1 MPLLFALSS
10 LQLLSDEDA
19 LLLAKEDRLTPADKA
34 KRDEVRAQVIS
45 EIQSTEKSYV
55 QSLDALSTCFVQP
68 LIERMKSSKTAFSD
82 ISPTLVEYLTSNLE
96 TLTNFHHTFIQSLV
110 LVPAVAPAA
119 AAAAA
124 GGAAASPS
132 PAAAS
137 SASPSVAP
145 LSIPALFL
153 RYADFFRLYIP
164 YLNGYERSLNTFND
178 LRKHKKFSEWLNTD
192 VKAALLKHAQNC
204 GTNVLDLQSYMI
216 QPVQRVPRYVLL
228 LKVSLAIA
236 SPACVCAPL
245 SCRLASRS

>member
-1 MPLLFALSS
+1 M
-10 LQLLSDEDA
+10 
-19 LLLAKEDRLTPADKA
+19 TPADKA

-96 TLTNFHHTFIQSLV
+96 TLTNFHHTFIQSLL
-110 LVPAVAPAA
+110 LVPAALPAA
-119 AAAAA
+119 AAAP
-124 GGAAASPS
+124 ASS
-132 PAAAS
+132 PTPAVAAS
-137 SASPSVAP
+137 SASPAAGP

-192 VKAALLKHAQNC
+192 VKAALQKHAQNC

-228 LKVSLAIA
+228 LKVRRELAVRTCERSGTDA
-236 SPACVCAPL
+236 R
-245 SCRLASRS
+245 SCPSRSCSHRSRFLARVSCSLGAEASNQSPSS